1 MKKYLTK
8 KTYLTVSETRRW
20 GIEHPIG
27 DPDGGPAYGEKRGPA
42 LPVIQIIGMA
52 VSAMSAISQASQQ
65 KNAANY
71 NAQIAEQN
79 ATASRQAA
87 SANAERQKRSA
98 ERQLGSMQAGYSA
111 SGVSS
116 SEGSAL
122 DILSQSARDAELDYQ
137 TILHGGE
144 MQARGYQNTAN
155 LERSRAANAMS
166 SGYMS
171 AAGTLIGGAGK
182 AYGGLTSSG
191 GGAYGPTP
199 DDGNIYRVN

>member
-1 MKKYLTK
+1 MKKIYLSK
-8 KTYLTVSETRRW
+8 SDNRKWSMD
-20 GIEHPIG
+20 HPVG
-27 DPDGGPAYGEKRGPA
+27 DPFGGPAYGEKNEPTT
-42 LPVIQIIGMA
+42 IMMA
-52 VSAMSAISQASQQ
+52 VGAAISAVSQISQAQQ
-65 KNAANY
+65 AKNAANY
-71 NAQIAEQN
+71 NAQIASQQ
-79 ATASRQAA
+79 ATASRQVAA
-87 SANAERQKRSA
+87 ANAERQRRNA

-137 TILHGGE
+137 NIIYGGE
-144 MQARGYQNTAN
+144 TQALGYENTAR

-166 SGYMS
+166 SGYLS
-171 AAGTLIGGAGK
+171 AAGTLATGAGK

-199 DDGNIYRVN
+199 DGGNIYRVN

>member
-1 MKKYLTK
+1 MKKIYLSK
-8 KTYLTVSETRRW
+8 SENRKW
-20 GIEHPIG
+20 AINNPIG
-27 DPDGGPAYGEKRGPA
+27 DPFGGPAYGEKNEPTTIMMA
-42 LPVIQIIGMA
+42 IG
-52 VSAMSAISQASQQ
+52 SAISAVSQISQAQQ
-65 KNAANY
+65 AKNAANY
-71 NAQIAEQN
+71 NAQIAEQQ
-79 ATASRQAA
+79 ATAARQTA
-87 SANAERQKRSA
+87 SANADRQRRSA

-155 LERSRAANAMS
+155 LERSRASNAMS

-199 DDGNIYRVN
+199 DGGNIYRVN